1 MPAIRD
7 SASSLLYQQ
16 KIFYISPTFLPCPG
30 LQGRLGHG
38 VNYYRLSVPRG
49 QSDNMWGWGNPRGS
63 PLRSSNPAVVSGSN
77 FQGRQLVDLE
87 ALTCLLVLLFV
98 NEPKLN
104 TARLHRV
111 LRNLSYHSTTRQ
123 WILQALLSIL
133 DRTSLC
139 KPVLETGESSSV
151 SRTASG
157 ETDNGLQMQTSSS
170 SVVKSQPSWL
180 SISMEA
186 ALGCR
191 ANVFQVQRG
200 AAKKSSERQGSL
212 VCIHPQAAPLVCRHA
227 LDTLVSLAKVFPYQF
242 VPQKAKDANSCDTA
256 NESKTQD
263 AGGGGG
269 GGGGSSSQQSQSQSD
284 NSEQSQPSSSQSST
298 KSTSATSSKLDMDF
312 WDLLV
317 RLDSTSQGRKGKAAS
332 KPPSASSS
340 EKDSQS
346 YTSGSSPLASLMAML
361 AHPVVRRSTTLT
373 DRLLH
378 LLSLVSAS
386 LPDKDKAEQA
396 AQISA
401 TATAA
406 RQGGVAA
413 GQQTPMATATSQV
426 SSYYITSLF
435 PSYVLKIN
443 MIINRIDIHTNWIS
457 LDLGKQE
464 QVMPILL

>member
-1 MPAIRD
+1 MPMRADNID
-7 SASSLLYQQ
+7 YNSHDTHTSVYFLL
-16 KIFYISPTFLPCPG
+16 FTG

-49 QSDNMWGWGNPRGS
+49 QSDSMWGWGNPRGS
-63 PLRSSNPAVVSGSN
+63 PLRSSNPSIVQGSN

-111 LRNLSYHSTTRQ
+111 LRNLSYHSNTRQ

-139 KPVLETGESSSV
+139 KPVPDGSD
-151 SRTASG
+151 SRTG
-157 ETDNGLQMQTSSS
+157 ETDNGLHTQTNTS

-200 AAKKSSERQGSL
+200 AAKKSTERQGSL

-242 VPQKAKDANSCDTA
+242 VPQKAKDANSCETA
-256 NESKTQD
+256 ESKSQD
-263 AGGGGG
+263 ATS
-269 GGGGSSSQQSQSQSD
+269 GGGSQQQQSQTSD
-284 NSEQSQPSSSQSST
+284 TSEPSSSQSST
-298 KSTSATSSKLDMDF
+298 KSTSASSKFDMDF

-332 KPPSASSS
+332 KPSSASTLDKENQATSS
-340 EKDSQS
+340 E
-346 YTSGSSPLASLMAML
+346 SSPLGSLMAML

-396 AQISA
+396 AQITASA
-401 TATAA
+401 AAAANSA
-406 RQGGVAA
+406 RQASSA
-413 GQQTPMATATSQV
+413 STQQTSQTTNAPAQV
-426 SSYYITSLF
+426 SKPFTDNHIL
-435 PSYVLKIN
+435 IN
-443 MIINRIDIHTNWIS
+443 
-457 LDLGKQE
+457 
-464 QVMPILL
+464 